1 MKQKTRTIFLHKKIK
16 EIEENI
22 HKLEKDFSKLKK
34 CYNYDDTEYKGIRDV
49 GNLFGLSVDED
60 YYKPIRTNS
69 DFNGYI
75 EYESKGYKVRNKKQ
89 N

>member
-1 MKQKTRTIFLHKKIK
+1 MKQKTRIIFLHKKIK

-22 HKLEKDFSKLKK
+22 HKLEKGFSKLKK
-34 CYNYDDTEYKGIRDV
+34 FYNYDDTEYKGIRDV

-75 EYESKGYKVRNKKQ
+75 EYESKGYKVRNRKK

>member
-1 MKQKTRTIFLHKKIK
+1 MKQKTRIIFPHKKIK

-22 HKLEKDFSKLKK
+22 QKLEKSFSKLKK

-49 GNLFGLSVDED
+49 GNRFGLSVDED

-69 DFNGYI
+69 DLMVILNM
-75 EYESKGYKVRNKKQ
+75 KVKV
-89 N
+89 